1 MAQSI
6 LLNKEEVK
14 AEVEHIKKLADDVQ
28 RDAEELIN
36 VLRRCVSKGI
46 QTEWGVELQSQ
57 LEKFTSTQTADAI
70 AEIKQ
75 EANKLV
81 EATERYEALSQSN

>member
-1 MAQSI
+1 MAQAI
-6 LLNKEEVK
+6 LLNKEEVQ

-28 RDAEELIN
+28 RDAEELVN
-36 VLRRCVSKGI
+36 VLRKCVAKGI
-46 QTEWGVELQSQ
+46 QTEWGVELQAK

-70 AEIKQ
+70 AEIKL

-81 EATERYEALSQSN
+81 AAAERYEAFSQGK